1 MTDCEKIHFAEA
13 AESAELR
20 YILSEMA
27 KYPEC
32 DFSDFRRV
40 YGSEQKLRCYAKNQ
54 KVREKFDLIDTD
66 FSDSV
71 VFGLYSLF
79 SEKNKI
85 EQARCA
91 AGGMAKSKLY
101 DRYKAFVR
109 NEYTLL
115 RQKRKILSNRQAAD
129 IIYPRLAERFKNCL
143 LTEAN
148 AAETVR
154 KWIGKIKKETEQ
166 ETSM

>member
-54 KVREKFDLIDTD
+54 KVREKFDLIDPD

-101 DRYKAFVR
+101 DRYFSARSGGGIFTCCR
-109 NEYTLL
+109 GM
-115 RQKRKILSNRQAAD
+115 IACNRSSTASPQRGSWQSQRRGSVASS
-129 IIYPRLAERFKNCL
+129 E
-143 LTEAN
+143 
-148 AAETVR
+148 
-154 KWIGKIKKETEQ
+154 
-166 ETSM
+166 

>member
-1 MTDCEKIHFAEA
+1 MDCEKIHFAEA

-54 KVREKFDLIDTD
+54 KVREKFDLIDPD

-91 AGGMAKSKLY
+91 AGGMAKS
-101 DRYKAFVR
+101 VI
-109 NEYTLL
+109 
-115 RQKRKILSNRQAAD
+115 KRLFATNMRFCVKKGKFCQTDKRRILFIPAWQNVSKIA
-129 IIYPRLAERFKNCL
+129 C
-143 LTEAN
+143 
-148 AAETVR
+148 
-154 KWIGKIKKETEQ
+154 
-166 ETSM
+166 

>member
-1 MTDCEKIHFAEA
+1 
-13 AESAELR
+13 
-20 YILSEMA
+20 
-27 KYPEC
+27 
-32 DFSDFRRV
+32 
-40 YGSEQKLRCYAKNQ
+40 
-54 KVREKFDLIDTD
+54 
-66 FSDSV
+66 
-71 VFGLYSLF
+71 
-79 SEKNKI
+79 
-85 EQARCA
+85 
-91 AGGMAKSKLY
+91 MAKSKLY

-109 NEYTLL
+109 NEYVLL

-129 IIYPRLAERFKNCL
+129 IIYPRLTERFKNCL

>member
-54 KVREKFDLIDTD
+54 KVREKFDLIDLILWTRGWFAD
-66 FSDSV
+66 NGKGCTAVIGISGGKDSTV
-71 VFGLYSLF
+71 AAAICVKALGKDRVIGVLMP
-79 SEKNKI
+79 
-85 EQARCA
+85 RCC
-91 AGGMAKSKLY
+91 
-101 DRYKAFVR
+101 KAIH
-109 NEYTLL
+109 
-115 RQKRKILSNRQAAD
+115 RKQHYWQID
-129 IIYPRLAERFKNCL
+129 K
-143 LTEAN
+143 
-148 AAETVR
+148 
-154 KWIGKIKKETEQ
+154 
-166 ETSM
+166 